1 MEAENDSN
9 ISEGNWDAD
18 MTFKVIIAHP
28 SEEGDEHAYYGISF
42 LRKGQIKSGR
52 LKYSASDNM
61 LKVSLTYNGNPIK
74 VGEKF
79 LAILVPVN
87 ESEITDS
94 TTPEFKIHEN
104 SPAHAP
110 EVVNF

>member
-1 MEAENDSN
+1 
-9 ISEGNWDAD
+9 
-18 MTFKVIIAHP
+18 MTFKVIITHP
-28 SEEGDEHAYYGISF
+28 STDDDEHTYQGIAF
-42 LRKGQIKSGR
+42 LNPGKVQSGR
-52 LKYSASDNM
+52 LKYSASDNK
-61 LKVSLTYNGNPIK
+61 LKATLKFEGSPID

-104 SPAHAP
+104 SPGNIP
-110 EVVNF
+110 EVVDF

>member
-1 MEAENDSN
+1 
-9 ISEGNWDAD
+9 
-18 MTFKVIIAHP
+18 MTFKVIITHP
-28 SEEGDEHAYYGISF
+28 SVEDDEHTYYGISF
-42 LRKGQIKSGR
+42 LNPGKVKSGR
-52 LKYSASDNM
+52 LKYSPSDNM
-61 LKVSLTYNGNPIK
+61 LKVTLTYDGNPIK

-87 ESEITDS
+87 ESEITDT

-104 SPAHAP
+104 TPANAP

>member
-1 MEAENDSN
+1 M
-9 ISEGNWDAD
+9 D
-18 MTFKVIIAHP
+18 MTFKVIITHP
-28 SEEGDEHAYYGISF
+28 SEEGDEHTYYGISF

-52 LKYSASDNM
+52 LKYSASDDK
-61 LKVSLTYNGNPIK
+61 LKVTLTYNGNPIK

-79 LAILVPVN
+79 LAVLVPVN

-104 SPAHAP
+104 TPVNAP

>member
-1 MEAENDSN
+1 
-9 ISEGNWDAD
+9 
-18 MTFKVIIAHP
+18 MTFKVIITHP
-28 SEEGDEHAYYGISF
+28 SEDDDEHTYYGISF
-42 LRKGQIKSGR
+42 LNPGKVKSGR
-52 LKYSASDNM
+52 LKYSESDKK
-61 LKVSLTYNGNPIK
+61 LKVTLTYDGKPIK

-104 SPAHAP
+104 TPANAP

>member
-1 MEAENDSN
+1 
-9 ISEGNWDAD
+9 
-18 MTFKVIIAHP
+18 
-28 SEEGDEHAYYGISF
+28 
-42 LRKGQIKSGR
+42 
-52 LKYSASDNM
+52 
-61 LKVSLTYNGNPIK
+61 

-104 SPAHAP
+104 TPANAP
-110 EVVNF
+110 EVISEAYADRVSLLFFKF

>member
-1 MEAENDSN
+1 
-9 ISEGNWDAD
+9 
-18 MTFKVIIAHP
+18 
-28 SEEGDEHAYYGISF
+28 
-42 LRKGQIKSGR
+42 
-52 LKYSASDNM
+52 
-61 LKVSLTYNGNPIK
+61 

-104 SPAHAP
+104 TPANAP
-110 EVVNF
+110 EVISEAYADRVSLLFLSFKILWGSLNESTNVRMFLYNYSWSSLFVCIALIRS